1 MSLACQ
7 NRCVF
12 CAQYGLDDGLEETA
26 AGSSD
31 WARRLR
37 EARTEGAGEVTFVG
51 GEPTLHPALPE
62 AVTSARA
69 LGFQRIGVQTN
80 GRRLADA
87 VVLDRLVASGLTDVH
102 LSLHGATA
110 PAHDYHTGVD
120 GSFEQTLAGMAH
132 ARSRGLRAVVVTV
145 LTRSSCRGLG
155 ALPGFLH
162 ARGVA
167 AWLVEVAA
175 ASGRAAAAFDR
186 VVPRLGVA
194 LPFALHALSVAAKIG
209 LPAWIRGAPLCLLGP
224 FAARSLASE
233 ARAYA
238 APCQRCPAR
247 ALCPGVDPT
256 YLARFAGDELD
267 GRRAPEGG
275 VPGAEPAELANMFV
289 GIGERSAAPAGEPPR
304 PARVS
309 LPLAGKVRPARNE
322 APGGTPRRTGGDLK
336 VIFPGLFPDEGS

>member
-1 MSLACQ
+1 MSLSCQ

-12 CAQYGLDDGLEETA
+12 CAQDGLDETA
-26 AGSSD
+26 GPGSD
-31 WARRLR
+31 WDEPLRQAR
-37 EARTEGAGEVTFVG
+37 ADGASEVTFVG

-62 AVTSARA
+62 AVASARA
-69 LGFQRIGVQTN
+69 LGFERIGVQSN

-87 VVLDRLVASGLTDVH
+87 AVLDRLVASGLTDVH
-102 LSLHGATA
+102 LSVHGATA
-110 PAHDYHTGVD
+110 PAHDYHTGVE
-120 GSFEQTLAGMAH
+120 GSFEQTLAGMAR
-132 ARSRGLRAVVVTV
+132 ARSLGLRAVVVTV
-145 LTRSSCRGLG
+145 LTRSSCRGLA

-175 ASGRAAAAFDR
+175 ASGRAAAGFDR

-233 ARAYA
+233 PRAHA
-238 APCQRCPAR
+238 APCQHCPAR
-247 ALCPGVDPT
+247 PRCSGVDPM
-256 YLARFAGDELD
+256 YLERFAGDELD
-267 GRRAPEGG
+267 GRRAPEAGEA
-275 VPGAEPAELANMFV
+275 GAEPAELARMFV
-289 GIGERSAAPAGEPPR
+289 GIGEQAAAPADERSLLAPP

-309 LPLAGKVRPARNE
+309 LPLAGKVKPARNE
-322 APGGTPRRTGGDLK
+322 ASGGTSRRTGGDLK
-336 VIFPGLFPDEGS
+336 EIFPGLFPDESG